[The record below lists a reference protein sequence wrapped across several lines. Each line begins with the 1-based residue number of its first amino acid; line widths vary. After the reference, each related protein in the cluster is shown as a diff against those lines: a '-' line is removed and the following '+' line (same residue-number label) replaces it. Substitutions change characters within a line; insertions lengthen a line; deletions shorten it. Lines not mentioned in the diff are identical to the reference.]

1 MKKHIGSTIAL
12 ILGILYFISG
22 LTKGNSGLIAGPIMI
37 LGALAYRSAKRR
49 KLGTAKSTSFRR
61 YLEITAICI
70 IIAGVL
76 FQKNLPYLIAT
87 DPVPNLI
94 IPLWALIAYLI
105 IAIQRSEYTP

>member
-49 KLGTAKSTSFRR
+49 KLGTAKSTSFRK